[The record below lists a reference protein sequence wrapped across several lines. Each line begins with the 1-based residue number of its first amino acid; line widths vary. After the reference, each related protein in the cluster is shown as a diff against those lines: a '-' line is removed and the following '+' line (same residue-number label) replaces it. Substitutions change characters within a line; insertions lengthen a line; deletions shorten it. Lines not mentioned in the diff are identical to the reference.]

1 MNNNIREISEEDNP
15 LFELLQY
22 KIELEFIS
30 NSQNRTLY
38 DKFKKIIL
46 SEFRHITCDITKKKN
61 KKEEKGKEK
70 TYYFKYQ
77 FKSKEIWL
85 PNYSLSLT
93 NEPNIRIK
101 LLILNENMDK
111 EKYVTAY
118 LNELANKKNQGL
130 APYTRLFILNNQHYE
145 NYVQKVKKKLPLDKN
160 EVGVIYSPVKE
171 SQFKYI
177 YKYTLIQ
184 IIQTINDFGKKQY
197 ELSKSKERDIK
208 NLSKEKIYK
217 RIEDGL
223 LHHDFKYIF
232 NLCNYIEYTL
242 KWSEEEL
249 TIKEIIAIIYFYD
262 DYYSTE
268 TDYVFCINKEAIKLF
283 EELCESYRKKKEY
296 CKECQCLLK
305 TCIYYTYFIG
315 NETNC
320 EKYVQKLLTSSKNTP
335 YEFQVMLLLQL
346 IWLYQQRN
354 NYRKQNLNNYL
365 GIALCLNSNE
375 ENTNSINIFLNFL
388 KKRFPIYDIYR
399 KKIQNLEIFNEIH
412 KKIIRKNWKNS
423 LFQIEE
429 NDDDGK
435 VSLKEVI
442 KRKIE
447 KGKKLYVSKYD
458 KDVNIFNYNLIWFN
472 IQECLYRNII
482 KYCSENSEI
491 LFSLVYYMSYLQSLE
506 SDLSKS
512 KQNEIIN
519 QINNSNILNA
529 NKKINLSLYKIPI
542 LIRITPICS
551 NIKFDITRNE
561 KLPQKKQLFL
571 YNPWKKA
578 STINFFW
585 TKNSNQYITIE
596 LENILKVPITLNNII
611 ILFERK
617 KIEKEKE
624 NENENESSTKQ
635 ADSKN
640 EDKKEDADKNKPD
653 ENFNKGKLPMC
664 FPTSVTIPP
673 KEKVLVVEK
682 VKMLDEVIFDIIGI
696 KYDIFNFTTEQYI
709 DSNGNGLYFS
719 FENSLKD
726 NYYSSI
732 SVSKKKKLI
741 NLTGIQVYKEIP
753 QLEIINSN
761 SIDIKYNS
769 IKANDAL
776 SMIDDDI
783 INLYEYQEYIFP
795 FELKNNGSY
804 PIDEI
809 FYCVYVYKK
818 EDYKVSIYEESI
830 KKNID
835 IGDTTKI
842 EYKYIHKRSHFKI
855 EFRFHLKSSKNDLEN
870 EKEEE
875 ILKPFI
881 FYFKKIQT
889 ENLLNFEDAKIIPQ
903 INNNTIEE
911 ICKIDKRLPYNYNYI
926 YAFNKKIFSF
936 SASNSRKNKIS
947 LVIKDDKDSI
957 IKRDSI
963 DDKYS
968 KEISFDLNMNANLSN
983 INIFWECT
991 NDILNLKG
999 AMNMLDIF
1007 PNLKNNLSE
1016 RNYFQFSIE
1025 IEKKNDEGLGNE
1037 IDIFDIKYHIKN
1049 ISDKKFNELKLYCYI
1064 YQNIND
1070 SDINLDDEL
1079 FFEGSLSACFSS
1091 IEPNQSMDNKI
1102 VIYFDKKYLDYS
1114 TTFLLIDPEN
1124 CTVYM
1129 SPLNKELK

>member
-1 MNNNIREISEEDNP
+1 MKNNIRQISEEDNP

-30 NSQNRTLY
+30 ESQNRVLY

-46 SEFRHITCDITKKKN
+46 SEFRHISCDITKKKIKN
-61 KKEEKGKEK
+61 EDKGNEK

-77 FKSKEIWL
+77 FKSIENWL
-85 PNYSLSLT
+85 PNYSLCFT
-93 NEPNIRIK
+93 NDPNIRIK
-101 LLILNENMDK
+101 FLILNENEEK
-111 EKYVTAY
+111 QKYVTSY
-118 LNELANKKNQGL
+118 LNELANAKNQEL

-145 NYVQKVKKKLPLDKN
+145 NYVQRVKKRLPLDKN
-160 EVGVIYSPVKE
+160 EVGVIYSPLKE

-184 IIQTINDFGKKQY
+184 IIQTINDYGKKQY
-197 ELSKSKERDIK
+197 EISKNKEKEIK
-208 NLSKEKIYK
+208 HLSKEKIYK

-223 LHHDFKYIF
+223 LYHDFKYIF

-242 KWSEEEL
+242 KWNQEEL
-249 TIKEIIAIIYFYD
+249 AIKEIIAIIYFYD
-262 DYYSTE
+262 DYYNSE
-268 TDYVFCINKEAIKLF
+268 IDYVFSINKEALKMF
-283 EELCESYRKKKEY
+283 EELCESYRKNKDY

-305 TCIYYTYFIG
+305 ICIYYSYFIG
-315 NETNC
+315 NESKC
-320 EKYVQKLLTSSKNTP
+320 EKYVQKLLASSKNTP
-335 YEFQVMLLLQL
+335 YEFQVMLLLQI
-346 IWLYQQRN
+346 IWLYQHRN

-365 GIALCLNSNE
+365 GITLCLNCNE

-388 KKRFPIYDIYR
+388 QKRFPIYDIYR

-429 NDDDGK
+429 KDDNGK
-435 VSLKEVI
+435 VSLKELI

-482 KYCSENSEI
+482 KYYTTNREI
-491 LFSLVYYMSYLQSLE
+491 LLSLMYYMSYLQSLE
-506 SDLSKS
+506 SDLNKS

-519 QINNSNILNA
+519 QISNSNILNT
-529 NKKINLSLYKIPI
+529 NKKINLSLYKIPV

-561 KLPQKKQLFL
+561 KLPKKKQLFL

-585 TKNSNQYITIE
+585 TKNSYQYITIE
-596 LENILKVPITLNNII
+596 LENILKIPITLNNIV

-617 KIEKEKE
+617 KIEKE
-624 NENENESSTKQ
+624 NENSTKQ
-635 ADSKN
+635 ADLKT
-640 EDKKEDADKNKPD
+640 EDKKGEENINKPD
-653 ENFNKGKLPMC
+653 ENFNKGKLPIC

-673 KEKVLVVEK
+673 NEKVLVVEK
-682 VKMLDEVIFDIIGI
+682 IKMVDEVIFDIIGI

-709 DSNGNGLYFS
+709 DSNGNGLFFS

-726 NYYSSI
+726 NYYSTI
-732 SVSKKKKLI
+732 NVSKKKTLI
-741 NLTGIQVYKEIP
+741 NLTGIQIYKEIP
-753 QLEIINSN
+753 QLEIINLN
-761 SIDIKYNS
+761 SIEIKDNS
-769 IKANDAL
+769 NKANNIL
-776 SMIDDDI
+776 SMVDDYI
-783 INLYEYQEYIFP
+783 ITLYEYQEYIFP

-818 EDYKVSIYEESI
+818 EDYKISIHEESI
-830 KKNID
+830 KKKID

-842 EYKYIHKRSHFKI
+842 EYKYIHKRTHCKI
-855 EFRFHLKSSKNDLEN
+855 EFRFHLKSNKNDMVNEN
-870 EKEEE
+870 EEE

-881 FYFKKIQT
+881 FYFKQIHT
-889 ENLLNFEDAKIIPQ
+889 ENLLNFEDPKIIPQ
-903 INNNTIEE
+903 VNNNSIEE

-947 LVIKDDKDSI
+947 LVIKDNKDSI
-957 IKRDSI
+957 IKKDFI

-968 KEISFDLNMNANLSN
+968 KEISFDLNMNADLSK

-991 NDILNLKG
+991 NNISYLKG
-999 AMNMLDIF
+999 AMSILDIF

-1016 RNYFQFSIE
+1016 RNYFQFSID
-1025 IEKKNDEGLGNE
+1025 IDKKNDKVLGDE

-1049 ISDKKFNELKLYCYI
+1049 ISDKKFNELKLLCYI
-1064 YQNIND
+1064 YQNLND

-1079 FFEGSLSACFSS
+1079 FFEGTLSSCFSS

-1124 CTVYM
+1124 STVYM

>member
-1 MNNNIREISEEDNP
+1 MSNNIREISEEDNP
-15 LFELLQY
+15 LFEFLQY
-22 KIELEFIS
+22 KIELEFVS
-30 NSQNRTLY
+30 ESQNRILY
-38 DKFKKIIL
+38 DKLKKIIL
-46 SEFRHITCDITKKKN
+46 SEFRHISCDITKKKL
-61 KKEEKGKEK
+61 KSEEKGEEK

-77 FKSKEIWL
+77 IKSKEIWL
-85 PNYSLSLT
+85 PNYSLRLT

-101 LLILNENMDK
+101 LLILNKNEDK
-111 EKYVTAY
+111 QKYVTSY
-118 LNELANKKNQGL
+118 LNEIADSKNQSL
-130 APYTRLFILNNQHYE
+130 IPYTRLFILNNKYYE
-145 NYVQKVKKKLPLDKN
+145 NYVQKVKKRLSLDKN
-160 EVGVIYSPVKE
+160 EVGVIYSPLKE
-171 SQFKYI
+171 AQFKYI

-184 IIQTINDFGKKQY
+184 IIQTINDYGKKQY
-197 ELSKSKERDIK
+197 ELSKSKEREIK
-208 NLSKEKIYK
+208 HLSKEKIYK

-223 LHHDFKYIF
+223 LYHDFKYIF

-242 KWSEEEL
+242 KWTEEEL
-249 TIKEIIAIIYFYD
+249 TIKEIIGIIYFYD

-268 TDYVFCINKEAIKLF
+268 ADYVFCINKDALKLF
-283 EELCESYRKKKEY
+283 EELCESYRKNKDY

-305 TCIYYTYFIG
+305 ICIYYSYFIG
-315 NETNC
+315 NEPKC
-320 EKYVQKLLTSSKNTP
+320 EKYVQKLLSSSKNTP
-335 YEFQVMLLLQL
+335 YEYQVMLLLQL
-346 IWLYQQRN
+346 FWLYQQRN

-365 GIALCLNSNE
+365 GITLCLNCDE

-388 KKRFPIYDIYR
+388 QKKFPIYDIYH
-399 KKIQNLEIFNEIH
+399 KKIQNLDIFNAIH
-412 KKIIRKNWKNS
+412 RKIIRKNWKNS

-429 NDDDGK
+429 KDDNGK
-435 VSLKEVI
+435 VSLKELI

-447 KGKKLYVSKYD
+447 KGKKLFVSKYD

-482 KYCSENSEI
+482 KYYTTNSEI
-491 LFSLVYYMSYLQSLE
+491 LLSLVYYMSYLQSLE
-506 SDLSKS
+506 SDLSKA
-512 KQNEIIN
+512 KQKEIIN
-519 QINNSNILNA
+519 QIYYSNVLNA

-542 LIRITPICS
+542 LIRITPKCS

-561 KLPQKKQLFL
+561 KLPKKKQLFL

-585 TKNSNQYITIE
+585 TKNSYQYITIE
-596 LENILKVPITLNNII
+596 LENILKVPISLNNII

-624 NENENESSTKQ
+624 NEISTNQ
-635 ADSKN
+635 TDSKN
-640 EDKKEDADKNKPD
+640 EDKKEEENKDKPD
-653 ENFNKGKLPMC
+653 ENFNKGKLPLC
-664 FPTSVTIPP
+664 FPSSVTIPP
-673 KEKVLVVEK
+673 KEKVLVIEK
-682 VKMLDEVIFDIIGI
+682 IKMLDEVIFDIIGI
-696 KYDIFNFTTEQYI
+696 RYDIFNFTTEQYI

-732 SVSKKKKLI
+732 NVSKKKTLI
-741 NLTGIQVYKEIP
+741 NLTGIQIYKEIP
-753 QLEIINSN
+753 QLEIINLN
-761 SIDIKYNS
+761 SIDIKDNNN
-769 IKANDAL
+769 KANDTL
-776 SMIDDDI
+776 SLVDDDI

-818 EDYKVSIYEESI
+818 EDYKVSLHEESI
-830 KKNID
+830 KKKIE
-835 IGDTTKI
+835 IGDIIKI
-842 EYKYIHKRSHFKI
+842 EYKYIHKRSHCKI
-855 EFRFHLKSSKNDLEN
+855 EFRFHLKSNKNDMEN
-870 EKEEE
+870 ENEEE

-881 FYFKKIQT
+881 FYFKQIQT
-889 ENLLNFEDAKIIPQ
+889 ENLLNFDDPKIIPQ
-903 INNNTIEE
+903 VNNNSIEE

-936 SASNSRKNKIS
+936 SARNSRKNKIS

-957 IKRDSI
+957 IKKDSI
-963 DDKYS
+963 DDEYS
-968 KEISFDLNMNANLSN
+968 KEISFDLNINADLSK
-983 INIFWECT
+983 INIFWECAK
-991 NDILNLKG
+991 DILNLKG
-999 AMNMLDIF
+999 AMNILDIF
-1007 PNLKNNLSE
+1007 PNLKNNLSD

-1025 IEKKNDEGLGNE
+1025 VDKKNEEVLGDE
-1037 IDIFDIKYHIKN
+1037 IDIFDIKYSIKN

-1079 FFEGSLSACFSS
+1079 FFEGSLSASFSC

-1124 CTVYM
+1124 STVYM
-1129 SPLNKELK
+1129 SPLNKELN